1 MTGDLSAAVRAAVG
15 AVTDPEL
22 RRPLAELDMVRG
34 VEVDGTV
41 AHVHIALTIVG
52 CPAAD
57 RISREVTDAAASV
70 PGIDDVDL
78 SVGVMT
84 PAERQA
90 LTERLRG
97 GRAARQMPFGPDSL
111 TRVVAV
117 TSGKGGVGKS
127 TLTANLAVALAARG
141 LAVGLI
147 DADVHGFSIPALL
160 GLTDDDGRPRD
171 LSTSRMPSSA

>member
-70 PGIDDVDL
+70 PGIDEVDL

-84 PAERQA
+84 PAECQT

-97 GRAARQMPFGPDSL
+97 GRSNVL
-111 TRVVAV
+111 VAV
-117 TSGKGGVGKS
+117 ETSGYEGEDV
-127 TLTANLAVALAARG
+127 ANVRRVFGDRAWLAVELHLSLDDGLWLQSLRQARFALGILRDPGARG
-141 LAVGLI
+141 V
-147 DADVHGFSIPALL
+147 
-160 GLTDDDGRPRD
+160 DGRHRGP
-171 LSTSRMPSSA
+171 

>member
-34 VEVDGTV
+34 VEVDGAV

-117 TSGKGGVGKS
+117 TSGLLAGRRA
-127 TLTANLAVALAARG
+127 LT
-141 LAVGLI
+141 
-147 DADVHGFSIPALL
+147 
-160 GLTDDDGRPRD
+160 
-171 LSTSRMPSSA
+171 